1 MAGVQAGGNDSL
13 DQLDKYEQ
21 QVYELKYKMLEV
33 KIELLETEVRI
44 ARISKDQT
52 NHTIKQSK
60 AYVLRLIH
68 TLKVDT
74 CCLCRYAGPTIC
86 ILSLMSMCI
95 VYIPLA
101 LLVEI

>member
-33 KIELLETEVRI
+33 KIELLETEVKI

-52 NHTIKQSK
+52 NHTIRQSK
-60 AYVLRLIH
+60 VCVLRLIH
-68 TLKVDT
+68 TLKVNT
-74 CCLCRYAGPTIC
+74 LE
-86 ILSLMSMCI
+86 M
-95 VYIPLA
+95 
-101 LLVEI
+101 VE

>member
-33 KIELLETEVRI
+33 KIELLETEVKI

-52 NHTIKQSK
+52 NHTIKQRK
-60 AYVLRLIH
+60 ASVPSYIH
-68 TLKVDT
+68 TPKVNT
-74 CCLCRYAGPTIC
+74 CCLCRYAGPTTC